1 MYTRLR
7 ENLMSAPPPG
17 RINLKHLHYFHEVAR
32 EGSLTAAARRLHL
45 APQTL
50 SSQVRELE
58 RSLGRTLLERT
69 GRRLVLTPDGEVARD
84 YAESIFALGT
94 ELRRVM
100 AGRAEPRRLGL
111 RLGVTDSVPKLLT
124 ARVLAPLLERH
135 RDRLELDCVEGTS
148 AGLLG
153 RLAAHQ
159 LDAVLADQPVP
170 PYLARSMRGRL
181 LLKSGLSFVAAPHVG
196 LTLSGDFPACLEG
209 APLIAGSAES
219 PLSIAIDAWLAERG
233 VTPRVVARCDDSALI
248 KVLAQRGLGIAC
260 VATVIESD
268 VATQFGL
275 QCVGRVPK
283 LSELLYLIR
292 PAGRHVHP
300 LLDEIE
306 AGAAGGVP

>member
-1 MYTRLR
+1 MSTRLP
-7 ENLMSAPPPG
+7 A

-32 EGSLTAAARRLHL
+32 EGSLTGAARRLHL

-58 RSLGRTLLERT
+58 QSLGRTLLERS

-94 ELRRVM
+94 ELGRVM
-100 AGRAEPRRLGL
+100 AGRAEPRRLTL

-135 RDRLELDCVEGTS
+135 RDRIELDCVEGAVT
-148 AGLLG
+148 GLLG

-170 PYLARSMRGRL
+170 PSLARSMRGRL
-181 LLKSGLSFVAAPHVG
+181 LLKSGLSLVAASHVRMA
-196 LTLSGDFPACLEG
+196 LSGDFPACLDG
-209 APLIAGSAES
+209 APLIAGSVES
-219 PLSIAIDAWLAERG
+219 PLSIAMDAWLAEREL
-233 VTPRVVARCDDSALI
+233 TPHVVARCDDSALI
-248 KVLAQRGLGIAC
+248 KVFAQRGFGIAC
-260 VATVIESD
+260 VPTVIESD

-275 QCVGRVPK
+275 QPIGRVPE
-283 LSELLYLIR
+283 LSEFLYLIR
-292 PAGRHVHP
+292 PAGRHAHP
-300 LLDEIE
+300 LLEEIE
-306 AGAAGGVP
+306 AGTAEGPS

>member
-1 MYTRLR
+1 MTSRI
-7 ENLMSAPPPG
+7 PG
-17 RINLKHLHYFHEVAR
+17 RINLKHLYYFHEVAR
-32 EGSLTAAARRLHL
+32 EGSLTGAARRLHL

-58 RSLGRTLLERT
+58 QSLGRTLLERA

-100 AGRAEPRRLGL
+100 SGRAEPRRLEL

-135 RDRLELDCVEGTS
+135 RDRIELDCAEGTV

-153 RLAAHQ
+153 RLAARQ

-170 PYLARSMRGRL
+170 PSLAQSMRGRL
-181 LLKSGLSFVAAPHVG
+181 LLTSGLSFVAAPRVRKA
-196 LTLSGDFPACLEG
+196 LSGDFPASLDG
-209 APLIAGSAES
+209 APMVAGPAES
-219 PLSIAIDAWLAERG
+219 PLSIALDAWLAERG
-233 VTPRVVARCDDSALI
+233 LAPRVVARCDDSALT
-248 KVLAQRGLGIAC
+248 KALAQRGFGIAC
-260 VATVIESD
+260 VPTVIESD

-275 QCVGRVPK
+275 QRVGRVPE
-283 LSELLYLIR
+283 LSERLYLIR
-292 PAGRHVHP
+292 PTGRHVHP
-300 LLDEIE
+300 LLEEIE
-306 AGAAGGVP
+306 AGITASDS

>member
-1 MYTRLR
+1 MNAR
-7 ENLMSAPPPG
+7 PPA

-32 EGSLTAAARRLHL
+32 EGSLTGAARRLHL

-58 RSLGRTLLERT
+58 QSLGRTLLERA

-135 RDRLELDCVEGTS
+135 RDRIELDCVEGTV

-153 RLAAHQ
+153 RLAARQ

-181 LLKSGLSFVAAPHVG
+181 LLKSGLSLVAAPQVCMA
-196 LTLSGDFPACLEG
+196 LSGEFPGCLDG

-219 PLSIAIDAWLAERG
+219 PLSIALDAWLAERG
-233 VTPRVVARCDDSALI
+233 LTPRVVARCDDSALT
-248 KVLAQRGLGIAC
+248 KVFAQRGFGIAC
-260 VATVIESD
+260 VPTVIESD

-275 QCVGRVPK
+275 QCVGRVLE
-283 LSELLYLIR
+283 LSALLYLIR
-292 PAGRHVHP
+292 PVGRQAHP
-300 LLDEIE
+300 LLEEIE
-306 AGAAGGVP
+306 AGTTGGAS

>member
-1 MYTRLR
+1 
-7 ENLMSAPPPG
+7 MSARPTG
-17 RINLKHLHYFHEVAR
+17 RINLKHLHYFYEVAR
-32 EGSLTAAARRLHL
+32 EGSLTGAARRLHL

-69 GRRLVLTPDGEVARD
+69 GRRMVLTPDGEVARD

-100 AGRAEPRRLGL
+100 SGRAEPRRLAL

-135 RDRLELDCVEGTS
+135 RDRMELDCVEGTVT
-148 AGLLG
+148 GLLG

-170 PYLARSMRGRL
+170 PSLARSMRGRL
-181 LLKSGLSFVAAPHVG
+181 LLKSGLSLVAAPHVCMA
-196 LTLSGDFPACLEG
+196 LSGDFPACLDG
-209 APLIAGSAES
+209 APMVVRSAES
-219 PLSIAIDAWLAERG
+219 PLSIALDAWLAERG
-233 VTPRVVARCDDSALI
+233 LTPRVVARCDDSALT
-248 KVLAQRGLGIAC
+248 KVFAQRGFGIAC
-260 VATVIESD
+260 VPTVIESD
-268 VATQFGL
+268 VVTQFGL
-275 QCVGRVPK
+275 QRVGRVPE

-300 LLDEIE
+300 LLEEIE
-306 AGAAGGVP
+306 AGTAGGAS

>member
-1 MYTRLR
+1 MNVR
-7 ENLMSAPPPG
+7 PPA

-32 EGSLTAAARRLHL
+32 EGSLTGAARRLHL

-58 RSLGRTLLERT
+58 RSLGRTLLERA

-94 ELRRVM
+94 ELRSVM

-135 RDRLELDCVEGTS
+135 RDRIELDCVEGTVT
-148 AGLLG
+148 GLLG

-170 PYLARSMRGRL
+170 PYLARSMRGRR
-181 LLKSGLSFVAAPHVG
+181 LLKSGLSLIAAPQVRMA
-196 LTLSGDFPACLEG
+196 LSGDFPACLNG
-209 APLIAGSAES
+209 APLLAGSAES
-219 PLSIAIDAWLAERG
+219 PLSIALNAWLAERG
-233 VTPRVVARCDDSALI
+233 LTPRVVARCDDSALM
-248 KVLAQRGLGIAC
+248 KVFAQRGFGIAC
-260 VATVIESD
+260 VPTVIESD

-275 QCVGRVPK
+275 QPVGRVPE

-300 LLDEIE
+300 LLEEIE
-306 AGAAGGVP
+306 AGVAGGAP

>member
-1 MYTRLR
+1 MCASFR
-7 ENLMSAPPPG
+7 EKLMSAGPPE

-32 EGSLTAAARRLHL
+32 EGSLTGAARRLHL

-69 GRRLVLTPDGEVARD
+69 GRRLVLTPDGEVVRD

-135 RDRLELDCVEGTS
+135 RDRIELDCTEGTIT
-148 AGLLG
+148 GLLG

-159 LDAVLADQPVP
+159 LDAVLADQPMP
-170 PYLARSMRGRL
+170 PYLARSMRGRR
-181 LLKSGLSFVAAPHVG
+181 LLKSGLSLVAAPQMH
-196 LTLSGDFPACLEG
+196 LALSGDFPACLDG

-219 PLSIAIDAWLAERG
+219 PLSIALDSWLAERG
-233 VTPRVVARCDDSALI
+233 LTPRVVARCDDSALI
-248 KVLAQRGLGIAC
+248 KVFAQRGLGIAC
-260 VATVIESD
+260 VPTVIESD

-275 QCVGRVPK
+275 QQVGRVPE
-283 LSELLYLIR
+283 LSVPLYLIR

-300 LLDEIE
+300 LLDDIE
-306 AGAAGGVP
+306 AGAAGGAP

>member
-1 MYTRLR
+1 MCASFR
-7 ENLMSAPPPG
+7 EKLMSARAPE

-100 AGRAEPRRLGL
+100 AGRAEPRRLVL

-124 ARVLAPLLERH
+124 ARVLAPLLERQ
-135 RDRLELDCVEGTS
+135 RDRIELDCTEGTVS
-148 AGLLG
+148 GLLG
-153 RLAAHQ
+153 RLAARQ
-159 LDAVLADQPVP
+159 LDAVLTDQPMP

-181 LLKSGLSFVAAPHVG
+181 LLKSGLSLVAAPRVRLALG
-196 LTLSGDFPACLEG
+196 GDFPACLDG
-209 APLIAGSAES
+209 APLIAGPAES
-219 PLSIAIDAWLAERG
+219 PLSIALNAWLAERG
-233 VTPRVVARCDDSALI
+233 ITPRVIARCDDSALI
-248 KVLAQRGLGIAC
+248 KVFAQRGLGIAC
-260 VATVIESD
+260 VPTVIESD

-275 QCVGRVPK
+275 QRVGRVPQ
-283 LSELLYLIR
+283 LSELLYLVR

-300 LLDEIE
+300 LLDEID
-306 AGAAGGVP
+306 AGIAGGAP

>member
-1 MYTRLR
+1 
-7 ENLMSAPPPG
+7 MSARAPG

-32 EGSLTAAARRLHL
+32 EGSLTGAARRLHL

-58 RSLGRTLLERT
+58 RSLGRTLLERA

-94 ELRRVM
+94 ELRSVM

-135 RDRLELDCVEGTS
+135 RDRIELDCVEGTVT
-148 AGLLG
+148 GLLG

-170 PYLARSMRGRL
+170 PHLARSMRGRR
-181 LLKSGLSFVAAPHVG
+181 LLKSGLSLVAAPRVRKA
-196 LTLSGDFPACLEG
+196 LSGDFPACLDG

-219 PLSIAIDAWLAERG
+219 PLSIALNAWLAERNL
-233 VTPRVVARCDDSALI
+233 TPRVVARCDDSALI
-248 KVLAQRGLGIAC
+248 KVFAQRGFGIAC
-260 VATVIESD
+260 VPTVIESD

-275 QCVGRVPK
+275 QCVGRVPE
-283 LSELLYLIR
+283 LSESLYLIR
-292 PAGRHVHP
+292 PAGRHAHP
-300 LLDEIE
+300 LLEEIE
-306 AGAAGGVP
+306 AGAAADAS

>member
-1 MYTRLR
+1 MTVKLP
-7 ENLMSAPPPG
+7 E

-32 EGSLTAAARRLHL
+32 DGSLTGAARRLHL

-58 RSLGRTLLERT
+58 RSLGRTLLERA

-135 RDRLELDCVEGTS
+135 RDRIELDCVEGTV

-153 RLAAHQ
+153 RLAARQ
-159 LDAVLADQPVP
+159 LDAVLADQPMP
-170 PYLARSMRGRL
+170 PNLARSMHGRL
-181 LLKSGLSFVAAPHVG
+181 LLKSGVSLVAAPRVRKA
-196 LTLSGDFPACLEG
+196 LNGDFPACLDG

-219 PLSIAIDAWLAERG
+219 PRGIAMDAWFAERG
-233 VTPRVVARCDDSALI
+233 LTPRVVARCDDSALI
-248 KVLAQRGLGIAC
+248 KVLAQRGVGIAC
-260 VATVIESD
+260 VPTVIESD
-268 VATQFGL
+268 VATQYGL
-275 QCVGRVPK
+275 QRVGRVPK

-300 LLDEIE
+300 LLEEIE
-306 AGAAGGVP
+306 AGAAGGAP

>member
-1 MYTRLR
+1 MCARIR
-7 ENLMSAPPPG
+7 ENLMSARPPA

-32 EGSLTAAARRLHL
+32 DGSLTGAARRLHL

-58 RSLGRTLLERT
+58 RSLGRKLLERA

-100 AGRAEPRRLGL
+100 AGRAEPRRLAL

-135 RDRLELDCVEGTS
+135 RDRIELDCVEGTIT
-148 AGLLG
+148 GLLG

-159 LDAVLADQPVP
+159 LDAVLADQPMP

-181 LLKSGLSFVAAPHVG
+181 LLKSGLSLVAAPHVRMA
-196 LTLSGDFPACLEG
+196 LSGDFPACLDG

-233 VTPRVVARCDDSALI
+233 LTPRVVARCDDSALI
-248 KVLAQRGLGIAC
+248 KVFAQRGFGIAC
-260 VATVIESD
+260 VPTVIESD

-275 QCVGRVPK
+275 QRVGRVPE

-292 PAGRHVHP
+292 PAGRHLHP
-300 LLDEIE
+300 LLEEIE
-306 AGAAGGVP
+306 AGAAGGAP

>member
-1 MYTRLR
+1 M
-7 ENLMSAPPPG
+7 NAPPPG

-32 EGSLTAAARRLHL
+32 EGSLTGAARRLHL

-58 RSLGRTLLERT
+58 RSLGRKLLERA

-100 AGRAEPRRLGL
+100 AGRAEPRRLAL

-135 RDRLELDCVEGTS
+135 RDRIELDCVEGTIT
-148 AGLLG
+148 GLLG

-159 LDAVLADQPVP
+159 LDAVLADQPIP

-181 LLKSGLSFVAAPHVG
+181 LLKSGLSLVAAPHVRMA
-196 LTLSGDFPACLEG
+196 LSGDFPACLDG

-233 VTPRVVARCDDSALI
+233 LTPRVVARCDDSALM
-248 KVLAQRGLGIAC
+248 KVFAQRGFGIAC
-260 VATVIESD
+260 VPTVIESD

-275 QCVGRVPK
+275 QCVGRVPE

-292 PAGRHVHP
+292 PAGRHLHP
-300 LLDEIE
+300 LLEEIE
-306 AGAAGGVP
+306 AGAAGGAP

>member
-1 MYTRLR
+1 M
-7 ENLMSAPPPG
+7 NAPSPG

-32 EGSLTAAARRLHL
+32 EGSLTGAARRLHL

-58 RSLGRTLLERT
+58 QSLGRKLLERS

-94 ELRRVM
+94 ELSRVM
-100 AGRAEPRRLGL
+100 AGRAEPRRMGL

-124 ARVLAPLLERH
+124 ARVLSPLLERH
-135 RDRLELDCVEGTS
+135 RDRIELDCVEGTVT
-148 AGLLG
+148 ALLG

-159 LDAVLADQPVP
+159 LDAVLADQPLP
-170 PYLARSMRGRL
+170 PHLARSMRGRR
-181 LLKSGLSFVAAPHVG
+181 LLKSGLSLVAAPRVRMA
-196 LTLSGDFPACLEG
+196 LSGDFPACLDG

-219 PLSIAIDAWLAERG
+219 PLSIALDAWLAERG
-233 VTPRVVARCDDSALI
+233 LTPRVVARCDDSALM
-248 KVLAQRGLGIAC
+248 KVFAQRGFGIAC
-260 VATVIESD
+260 VPTVIESD
-268 VATQFGL
+268 VAAQFGL
-275 QCVGRVPK
+275 QPVGRVPE

-300 LLDEIE
+300 LLEEIE
-306 AGAAGGVP
+306 AGAAEGAP

>member
-1 MYTRLR
+1 MRAILR
-7 ENLMSAPPPG
+7 ENLMSARPPA
-17 RINLKHLHYFHEVAR
+17 RINLKHLHYFHEIAR
-32 EGSLTAAARRLHL
+32 EGSLTGAARRLHL

-58 RSLGRTLLERT
+58 RSLGRKLLERS

-94 ELRRVM
+94 ELRGVM
-100 AGRAEPRRLGL
+100 AGRTEPRRLGL

-124 ARVLAPLLERH
+124 ARVLAPLIERH
-135 RDRLELDCVEGTS
+135 RDRIELECVEGTIT
-148 AGLLG
+148 GLLG

-159 LDAVLADQPVP
+159 LDAVLADQPMP
-170 PYLARSMRGRL
+170 SYLARSMRGRL
-181 LLKSGLSFVAAPHVG
+181 LLKSGLSFVAAPQVRIALG
-196 LTLSGDFPACLEG
+196 GNFPACLDG
-209 APLIAGSAES
+209 APMIAGSAES

-233 VTPRVVARCDDSALI
+233 LTPRVVARCDDSALI
-248 KVLAQRGLGIAC
+248 KVFAQRGLGIAC
-260 VATVIESD
+260 VPTVIESD

-275 QCVGRVPK
+275 QRVGRVPK

-292 PAGRHVHP
+292 PAGRHPHP

-306 AGAAGGVP
+306 AGAADRAP

>member
-1 MYTRLR
+1 MSTR
-7 ENLMSAPPPG
+7 PPG

-32 EGSLTAAARRLHL
+32 EGSLTGAARRLHL

-58 RSLGRTLLERT
+58 QSLGRTLLERT

-135 RDRLELDCVEGTS
+135 RDRIELACVEGTIT
-148 AGLLG
+148 GLLG

-159 LDAVLADQPVP
+159 LDAVLADQPMP

-181 LLKSGLSFVAAPHVG
+181 LLKSGLSLVAAPHVRMA
-196 LTLSGDFPACLEG
+196 LSGDFPACLDG

-219 PLSIAIDAWLAERG
+219 PLSIALDAWLAERG
-233 VTPRVVARCDDSALI
+233 LTLRVVARCDDSALT
-248 KVLAQRGLGIAC
+248 KVFAQRGFGIAC
-260 VATVIESD
+260 VPTVIESD

-275 QCVGRVPK
+275 QLIGRVPE

-292 PAGRHVHP
+292 PAGRQVHP
-300 LLDEIE
+300 LLEEIE
-306 AGAAGGVP
+306 AGTAGGAS

>member
-1 MYTRLR
+1 MNAR
-7 ENLMSAPPPG
+7 PPG

-32 EGSLTAAARRLHL
+32 EGSLTGAARRLHL

-58 RSLGRTLLERT
+58 RSLGRKLLERD

-100 AGRAEPRRLGL
+100 AGRAEPRRLAL

-135 RDRLELDCVEGTS
+135 RDRIELDCVEGTIT
-148 AGLLG
+148 GLLG

-159 LDAVLADQPVP
+159 LDAVLADQPMP

-181 LLKSGLSFVAAPHVG
+181 PLKSGLSLVAAPHVRMA
-196 LTLSGDFPACLEG
+196 LSEDFPACLDG

-233 VTPRVVARCDDSALI
+233 LTPRVVARCDDSALI
-248 KVLAQRGLGIAC
+248 KVFAQRGFGIAC
-260 VATVIESD
+260 VPTVIESD

-275 QCVGRVPK
+275 QCVGRVPE

-292 PAGRHVHP
+292 PAGRHLHP
-300 LLDEIE
+300 LLEEIE
-306 AGAAGGVP
+306 AGAAGGAP

>member
-1 MYTRLR
+1 
-7 ENLMSAPPPG
+7 MSAPPPG

-58 RSLGRTLLERT
+58 RSLGRALLERT

-135 RDRLELDCVEGTS
+135 RDRLELDCVEGTG

-159 LDAVLADQPVP
+159 LDAVLADQPAP
-170 PYLARSMRGRL
+170 PYLARSVRGRL
-181 LLKSGLSFVAAPHVG
+181 LLKSGLSFVATPPVCRA
-196 LTLSGDFPACLEG
+196 LSGDFPACLEG
-209 APLIAGSAES
+209 APLIVGPADS
-219 PLSIAIDAWLAERG
+219 PLSIAIDAWLAECG
-233 VTPRVVARCDDSALI
+233 VTPRVVARCEDSALI
-248 KVLAQRGLGIAC
+248 KALAQRGLGIAC

-275 QCVGRVPK
+275 QRVGQVPE
-283 LSELLYLIR
+283 LSELVYLIR

-306 AGAAGGVP
+306 AGAAASAP

>member
-1 MYTRLR
+1 
-7 ENLMSAPPPG
+7 MSARPPG

-32 EGSLTAAARRLHL
+32 EGSLTGAARRLHL

-58 RSLGRTLLERT
+58 QSLGRTLLERS

-94 ELRRVM
+94 ELARVM

-135 RDRLELDCVEGTS
+135 RDRIELDCVEGTVT
-148 AGLLG
+148 GLLG
-153 RLAAHQ
+153 RLAGHQ
-159 LDAVLADQPVP
+159 LDAVLADQPIP
-170 PYLARSMRGRL
+170 SYLARSMRGRL
-181 LLKSGLSFVAAPHVG
+181 LLKSGLSLVAAPRVRMA
-196 LTLSGDFPACLEG
+196 LSGDFPACLHG
-209 APLIAGSAES
+209 APLIASSAES
-219 PLSIAIDAWLAERG
+219 PLSIAMDAWLAERG
-233 VTPRVVARCDDSALI
+233 LTPRVVARCDDSALI
-248 KVLAQRGLGIAC
+248 KVFAQRGFGIAC
-260 VATVIESD
+260 VPTVIESD

-275 QCVGRVPK
+275 QCVGRVPE

-306 AGAAGGVP
+306 AGAAGGAP

>member
-1 MYTRLR
+1 MNVR
-7 ENLMSAPPPG
+7 PPT

-58 RSLGRTLLERT
+58 RSLGRTLLERA

-94 ELRRVM
+94 ELRSVM
-100 AGRAEPRRLGL
+100 AGRVEPRRLGL

-124 ARVLAPLLERH
+124 ARILAPLLERH
-135 RDRLELDCVEGTS
+135 RDRIELDCVEGTVT
-148 AGLLG
+148 GLLG

-170 PYLARSMRGRL
+170 PYLARSMRGRR
-181 LLKSGLSFVAAPHVG
+181 LLKSGLSLIAAPQVRMA
-196 LTLSGDFPACLEG
+196 LSGDFPACLNG
-209 APLIAGSAES
+209 APLLAGSAES
-219 PLSIAIDAWLAERG
+219 PLSIALNAWLAERG
-233 VTPRVVARCDDSALI
+233 LTPRVVARCDDSALM
-248 KVLAQRGLGIAC
+248 KVFAQRGFGIAC
-260 VATVIESD
+260 VPTVIESD
-268 VATQFGL
+268 VAKQFGL
-275 QCVGRVPK
+275 QPVGRVPE

-300 LLDEIE
+300 LLEEIE
-306 AGAAGGVP
+306 AGTAGGAP

>member
-1 MYTRLR
+1 
-7 ENLMSAPPPG
+7 MSARPPG

-32 EGSLTAAARRLHL
+32 EGSLTGAARRLHL

-58 RSLGRTLLERT
+58 QSLGRTLLERV

-100 AGRAEPRRLGL
+100 AGRAEPRRLAL

-135 RDRLELDCVEGTS
+135 RDRIELDCFEGTG
-148 AGLLG
+148 AALLG

-159 LDAVLADQPVP
+159 LDAVLADQPAP
-170 PYLARSMRGRL
+170 PYLARSVRGRL
-181 LLKSGLSFVAAPHVG
+181 LLKSGLSFVAAPHVRQA
-196 LTLSGDFPACLEG
+196 LSGDFPACLDG
-209 APLIAGSAES
+209 APLIAGPAES
-219 PLSIAIDAWLAERG
+219 PLSIATDAWLAERG

-248 KVLAQRGLGIAC
+248 KVFAQRGLGIAC

-275 QCVGRVPK
+275 QRVGRVPK

-300 LLDEIE
+300 LLEEIE
-306 AGAAGGVP
+306 AGAAGHAP

>member
-1 MYTRLR
+1 MKARVP
-7 ENLMSAPPPG
+7 A

-124 ARVLAPLLERH
+124 ARVLAPLLAHH

-209 APLIAGSAES
+209 APLIAGSADS

-248 KVLAQRGLGIAC
+248 KVLAQRGLGLAC

-283 LSELLYLIR
+283 LNELLYLIR

-306 AGAAGGVP
+306 AGAAGGAT